1 MSSILYKNEEKMKK
15 TYIILAL
22 LFISGCYQ
30 SSEDASLTLEKKYNI
45 YISKLSNEQIE
56 KNLKMGLKP
65 IAIKDNVDVKGFANT
80 AGSLAMK
87 NNFPDK
93 NAFLVEKLINNGYFV
108 IGKTNLSEWANFRSS
123 SSTSGWSSMGGQTIN
138 PYGEMRTPCG
148 SSSGSG
154 VVVATGLVDVAIGT
168 ETNGSV
174 SCPSSVNGIVG
185 IKPTVGL
192 VSRSGIIPI
201 SSTQDTAGPMANS
214 VIMAA
219 SVLEIIAGK
228 DPNDKA
234 TTLIPENFDFDFT
247 SNLQSST
254 LNGKKLGLLPTG
266 SQDEDG
272 NLMLENIKEMLQN
285 AGATVVEIE
294 DNREY
299 PGPEGL
305 LVLLYEF
312 KVGLE
317 DYLATSNSEIK
328 TLEGLIEFNEKNSED
343 VLKHF
348 DQSHFYDSN
357 LTDSQE
363 EEYKIALKRV
373 LETRNEIDE
382 FIMNYDIDALVGLS
396 WSPAWAI
403 NHDGGDD
410 EAIANYKFWVN
421 GSYAAMAGYPHI
433 TIPFDYIDN
442 LPIGMSF
449 IGSKWDDKKL
459 IELAYAAEKIINFQ
473 PKPNLK

>member
-1 MSSILYKNEEKMKK
+1 MRNLIFIISIFLIIGCNTSNEN
-15 TYIILAL
+15 INI
-22 LFISGCYQ
+22 
-30 SSEDASLTLEKKYNI
+30 EKKYNI
-45 YISKLSNEQIE
+45 YISKLSDKEIE
-56 KNLKMGLKP
+56 ENLKNGLKP
-65 IAIKDNVDVKGFANT
+65 IAVKDNIDVVGFANT
-80 AGSLAMK
+80 AGSKALE
-87 NNFPDK
+87 NNFPEK
-93 NAFLVEKLINNGYFV
+93 NAFLAQKLIDNGYFI

-154 VVVATGLVDVAIGT
+154 VVVATGLVNVAIGT

-214 VIMAA
+214 VISAA
-219 SVLEIIAGK
+219 KVLKAISGV
-228 DPNDKA
+228 DPNDSA
-234 TTLIPENFDFDFT
+234 TLNIPKDFNFNFT
-247 SNLQSST
+247 SD
-254 LNGKKLGLLPTG
+254 LNNASLAGKRFGLLPTG
-266 SQDEDG
+266 SMNSDG
-272 NLMLENIKEMLQN
+272 KLMLKKIRMMLEK
-285 AGATVVEIE
+285 AGAIVVEID

-299 PGPEGL
+299 PGPEEL

-317 DYLATSNSEIK
+317 QYLASSNSEFK
-328 TLEGLIEFNEKNSED
+328 TLDELIAFNEDNKDD

-357 LTDSQE
+357 ETSSQK
-363 EEYKIALKRV
+363 EEYLIALERV
-373 LETRNEIDE
+373 LQTRDEIDS
-382 FIMNYDIDALVGLS
+382 FIEEYDIEALVGLS

-410 EAIANYKFWVN
+410 KAIAEYKFWVN
-421 GSYAAMAGYPHI
+421 GSFAAMAGYPHV
-433 TIPFDYIDN
+433 TIPFNYVDD

-459 IELAYAAEKIINFQ
+459 IELAYAAEQIINFQ
-473 PKPNLK
+473 PKPNIK

>member
-1 MSSILYKNEEKMKK
+1 MRNFIL
-15 TYIILAL
+15 ILVIL
-22 LFISGCYQ
+22 LFAGCNK
-30 SSEDASLTLEKKYNI
+30 SDKNIDVEKKYNI
-45 YISKLSNEQIE
+45 YISKLSDEEIA
-56 KNLKMGLKP
+56 KNLKNGLKP
-65 IAIKDNVDVKGFANT
+65 IAVKDNIVVIGFANT
-80 AGSLAMK
+80 AGSKALE
-87 NNFPDK
+87 NNFPNK
-93 NAFLVEKLINNGYFV
+93 NAFLAQKLIDNGYFI

-123 SSTSGWSSMGGQTIN
+123 TSTSGWSSMGGQTIN

-214 VIMAA
+214 VSSAA
-219 SVLEIIAGK
+219 KILEIISGVDLNDPATLNIPEDFNFNFTSDLNDASLAGK
-228 DPNDKA
+228 R
-234 TTLIPENFDFDFT
+234 F
-247 SNLQSST
+247 
-254 LNGKKLGLLPTG
+254 GLLPTG
-266 SQDEDG
+266 SMNSDG
-272 NLMLENIKEMLQN
+272 KLMLKKIRIMLEE
-285 AGATVVEIE
+285 AGATVIDID

-299 PGPEGL
+299 PGPEEL

-317 DYLATSNSEIK
+317 KYLASSNSEFK
-328 TLEGLIEFNEKNSED
+328 TLDELIAFNEDNKDE

-357 LTDSQE
+357 ETPSQK
-363 EEYKIALKRV
+363 EEYLLALERV
-373 LETRNEIDE
+373 LQTRDEIDS
-382 FIMNYDIDALVGLS
+382 FIKKYDIEALVGLS

-403 NHDGGDD
+403 NHEGGDD
-410 EAIANYKFWVN
+410 EAIAEYKFWVN
-421 GSYAAMAGYPHI
+421 GSYAAMAGYPHV
-433 TIPFDYIDN
+433 TIPFEYVDN

-459 IELAYAAEKIINFQ
+459 IEFAYAAEKLIQFK
-473 PKPNLK
+473 PSPNL

>member
-1 MSSILYKNEEKMKK
+1 MRNFIFILV
-15 TYIILAL
+15 I
-22 LFISGCYQ
+22 LFISACSK
-30 SSEDASLTLEKKYNI
+30 SSENIDIEQKYNI

-56 KNLKMGLKP
+56 ENLKKGLKP
-65 IAIKDNVDVKGFANT
+65 IAVKDNIDVVGFANT
-80 AGSLAMK
+80 AGSMALQ
-87 NNFPDK
+87 NNFPEK
-93 NAFLVEKLINNGYFV
+93 NAFLTQKLIDNGYFV

-192 VSRSGIIPI
+192 VSRTGIIPI

-214 VIMAA
+214 VTSAA
-219 SVLEIIAGK
+219 KVLEVIAGV
-228 DPNDKA
+228 DPNDPA
-234 TTLIPENFDFDFT
+234 TLNIPEDFNFNFSADLND
-247 SNLQSST
+247 SS
-254 LNGKKLGLLPTG
+254 LAGKRFGLLPTG
-266 SQDEDG
+266 SMNSDG
-272 NLMLENIKEMLQN
+272 KLMLKKIRMMLEE
-285 AGATVVEIE
+285 AGAVVVDI
-294 DNREY
+294 DDKREY
-299 PGPEGL
+299 PGPEEL

-317 DYLATSNSEIK
+317 KYLASSNSEFK
-328 TLEGLIEFNEKNSED
+328 TLDELIAFNEENKDD

-357 LTDSQE
+357 KTSSQR
-363 EEYKIALKRV
+363 EEYLIALERV
-373 LETRNEIDE
+373 LQTRDEIDS
-382 FIMNYDIDALVGLS
+382 FIEEYNIEALVGLS

-410 EAIANYKFWVN
+410 EAIAEYKFWVN
-421 GSYAAMAGYPHI
+421 GSYAAMAGYPHV
-433 TIPFDYIDN
+433 TIPFEYVDN

-459 IELAYAAEKIINFQ
+459 IEFAYAAEQLIQFK
-473 PKPNLK
+473 PSPNL

>member
-1 MSSILYKNEEKMKK
+1 MRNFIFILV
-15 TYIILAL
+15 I
-22 LFISGCYQ
+22 LFISACSK
-30 SSEDASLTLEKKYNI
+30 SSENIDIEQKYNI

-56 KNLKMGLKP
+56 ENLKKGLKP
-65 IAIKDNVDVKGFANT
+65 IAVKDNIDVVGFANT
-80 AGSLAMK
+80 AGSMALQ
-87 NNFPDK
+87 NNFPEK
-93 NAFLVEKLINNGYFV
+93 NAFLAQKLIDNGYFV

-192 VSRSGIIPI
+192 VSRTGIIPI

-214 VIMAA
+214 VTSAA
-219 SVLEIIAGK
+219 KVLEVIAGV
-228 DPNDKA
+228 DPNDPA
-234 TTLIPENFDFDFT
+234 TLNIPEDFNFNF
-247 SNLQSST
+247 SSD
-254 LNGKKLGLLPTG
+254 LNDSSLAGKRFGLLPTG
-266 SQDEDG
+266 SMNSDG
-272 NLMLENIKEMLQN
+272 KLMLKKIRMMLEE
-285 AGATVVEIE
+285 AGAVVVDI
-294 DNREY
+294 DDKREY
-299 PGPEGL
+299 PGPEEL

-317 DYLATSNSEIK
+317 QYLASSNSEFK
-328 TLEGLIEFNEKNSED
+328 TLDELIAFNEENKDD

-357 LTDSQE
+357 KTSSQR
-363 EEYKIALKRV
+363 EEYLIALERV
-373 LETRNEIDE
+373 LQTRDEIDS
-382 FIMNYDIDALVGLS
+382 FIEEYNIEALVGLS

-410 EAIANYKFWVN
+410 EAIAEYKFWVN
-421 GSYAAMAGYPHI
+421 GSYAAMAGYPHV
-433 TIPFDYIDN
+433 TIPFEYVDN

-459 IELAYAAEKIINFQ
+459 IEFAYAAEQLIQFK
-473 PKPNLK
+473 PSPNL

>member
-1 MSSILYKNEEKMKK
+1 MRNFIL
-15 TYIILAL
+15 ILVIL
-22 LFISGCYQ
+22 LFAGCNK
-30 SSEDASLTLEKKYNI
+30 SDKNIDVEKKYNI
-45 YISKLSNEQIE
+45 YISKLSDEEIAE
-56 KNLKMGLKP
+56 NLKNGLKP
-65 IAIKDNVDVKGFANT
+65 IAVKDNIDVVGFANT
-80 AGSLAMK
+80 AGSKALE
-87 NNFPDK
+87 NNFPNK
-93 NAFLVEKLINNGYFV
+93 NAFLAQKLIDNGYFV

-123 SSTSGWSSMGGQTIN
+123 TSTSGWSSMGGQTIN

-214 VIMAA
+214 VSSAA
-219 SVLEIIAGK
+219 KILEIISGVDLDDPATLNIPDDFNFNFTSDLNDSSLAGK
-228 DPNDKA
+228 R
-234 TTLIPENFDFDFT
+234 F
-247 SNLQSST
+247 
-254 LNGKKLGLLPTG
+254 GLLPTG
-266 SQDEDG
+266 SMNSDG
-272 NLMLENIKEMLQN
+272 KLMLKKIRMMLEE
-285 AGATVVEIE
+285 AGATVIDID

-299 PGPEGL
+299 PGPEEL

-317 DYLATSNSEIK
+317 QYLASSNSKFK
-328 TLEGLIEFNEKNSED
+328 TLDELIAFNEDNKEE

-357 LTDSQE
+357 ETPSQK
-363 EEYKIALKRV
+363 EEYLLALERV
-373 LETRNEIDE
+373 LQTRDEIDS
-382 FIMNYDIDALVGLS
+382 FIKKYDIEALVGLS

-403 NHDGGDD
+403 NHEGGDD
-410 EAIANYKFWVN
+410 EAIAEYKFWVN
-421 GSYAAMAGYPHI
+421 GSYAAMAGYPHV
-433 TIPFDYIDN
+433 TIPFEYVDN

-459 IELAYAAEKIINFQ
+459 IEFAYAAEKLIQFK
-473 PKPNLK
+473 PSPNL

>member
-1 MSSILYKNEEKMKK
+1 MRNFIL
-15 TYIILAL
+15 ILVIL
-22 LFISGCYQ
+22 LFAGCNK
-30 SSEDASLTLEKKYNI
+30 SDKNIDIEKKYNI
-45 YISKLSNEQIE
+45 YISKLSDEEIAE
-56 KNLKMGLKP
+56 NLKNGLKP
-65 IAIKDNVDVKGFANT
+65 IAVKDNIDVVGFANT
-80 AGSLAMK
+80 AGSKALE
-87 NNFPDK
+87 NNFPNK
-93 NAFLVEKLINNGYFV
+93 NAFLAQKLIDNGYFV

-123 SSTSGWSSMGGQTIN
+123 TSTSGWSSMGGQTIN

-214 VIMAA
+214 VSSAA
-219 SVLEIIAGK
+219 KILEIISGVDLNDPATLNIPDDFNFNFTSDLNDSSLAGK
-228 DPNDKA
+228 R
-234 TTLIPENFDFDFT
+234 F
-247 SNLQSST
+247 
-254 LNGKKLGLLPTG
+254 GLLPTG
-266 SQDEDG
+266 SMNSDG
-272 NLMLENIKEMLQN
+272 KLMLKKIRMMLEE
-285 AGATVVEIE
+285 AGATVIDID

-299 PGPEGL
+299 PGPEEL

-317 DYLATSNSEIK
+317 QYLASSNSEFK
-328 TLEGLIEFNEKNSED
+328 TLDELIAFNEDNKDE

-357 LTDSQE
+357 ETPSQK
-363 EEYKIALKRV
+363 EEYLLALERV
-373 LETRNEIDE
+373 LQTRDEIDS
-382 FIMNYDIDALVGLS
+382 FIKEYDIEALVGLS

-403 NHDGGDD
+403 NHEGGDD
-410 EAIANYKFWVN
+410 EAIAEYKFWVN
-421 GSYAAMAGYPHI
+421 GSYAAMAGYPHV
-433 TIPFDYIDN
+433 TIPFEYVDN

-459 IELAYAAEKIINFQ
+459 IEFAYAAEKLIQFK
-473 PKPNLK
+473 PSPNL

>member
-1 MSSILYKNEEKMKK
+1 MRNFIL
-15 TYIILAL
+15 ILVIL
-22 LFISGCYQ
+22 LFAGCNK
-30 SSEDASLTLEKKYNI
+30 SDKNIDVEKKYNI
-45 YISKLSNEQIE
+45 YISKLSDEEIAE
-56 KNLKMGLKP
+56 NLKNGLKP
-65 IAIKDNVDVKGFANT
+65 IAVKDNIDVVGFANT
-80 AGSLAMK
+80 AGSKALE
-87 NNFPDK
+87 NNFPNK
-93 NAFLVEKLINNGYFV
+93 NAFLAQKLIDNGYFI

-123 SSTSGWSSMGGQTIN
+123 TSTSGWSSMGGQTIN

-214 VIMAA
+214 VSSAA
-219 SVLEIIAGK
+219 KILEIISGVDLDDPATLNIPDDFNFNFTSDLNDSSLAGK
-228 DPNDKA
+228 R
-234 TTLIPENFDFDFT
+234 F
-247 SNLQSST
+247 
-254 LNGKKLGLLPTG
+254 GLLPTG
-266 SQDEDG
+266 SMNSDG
-272 NLMLENIKEMLQN
+272 KLMLKKIRIMLEE
-285 AGATVVEIE
+285 AGATVIDID

-299 PGPEGL
+299 PGPEEL

-317 DYLATSNSEIK
+317 QYLANSNSEFK
-328 TLEGLIEFNEKNSED
+328 TLDELIAFNEDNKDE

-357 LTDSQE
+357 KTPSQK
-363 EEYKIALKRV
+363 EEYLLALERV
-373 LETRNEIDE
+373 LQTRDEIDS
-382 FIMNYDIDALVGLS
+382 FIKEYDIEALVGLS

-403 NHDGGDD
+403 NHEGGDD
-410 EAIANYKFWVN
+410 EAIAEYKFWVN
-421 GSYAAMAGYPHI
+421 GSYAAMAGYPHV
-433 TIPFDYIDN
+433 TIPFEYVDN

-459 IELAYAAEKIINFQ
+459 IEFAYAAEQLIQFK
-473 PKPNLK
+473 PSPNL

>member
-1 MSSILYKNEEKMKK
+1 MKNFIFIITILMFVGCNK
-15 TYIILAL
+15 T
-22 LFISGCYQ
+22 
-30 SSEDASLTLEKKYNI
+30 SENTNIELKYNI
-45 YISKLSNEQIE
+45 YISKLSDKEIE
-56 KNLKMGLKP
+56 ENLKNGLKP
-65 IAIKDNVDVKGFANT
+65 IAVKDNIDVVGFANT
-80 AGSLAMK
+80 AGSKALK
-87 NNFPDK
+87 NNFPEK
-93 NAFLVEKLINNGYFV
+93 NAFLAQKLIDNGYFI

-138 PYGEMRTPCG
+138 PYGQMRTPCG

-214 VIMAA
+214 VTSAA
-219 SVLEIIAGK
+219 KVLEVISGV
-228 DPNDKA
+228 DPNDPA
-234 TTLIPENFDFDFT
+234 TLNIPKDFNFNFT
-247 SNLQSST
+247 SDLKNSS
-254 LNGKKLGLLPTG
+254 LDGKRFGLLPTG
-266 SQDEDG
+266 SKDSDG
-272 NLMLENIKEMLQN
+272 KLMLKKIRMVLEE
-285 AGATVVEIE
+285 AGAIVVDID

-299 PGPEGL
+299 PGPEEL

-317 DYLATSNSEIK
+317 QYLASSNSEFK
-328 TLEGLIEFNEKNSED
+328 TLDELIAFNEENKDD

-357 LTDSQE
+357 KTTSQK
-363 EEYKIALKRV
+363 EEYLIALERV
-373 LETRNEIDE
+373 LQTRDEIDS
-382 FIMNYDIDALVGLS
+382 FIKEYDIEALVGLS

-410 EAIANYKFWVN
+410 EAIAEYKFWVN
-421 GSYAAMAGYPHI
+421 GSFAAMAGYPHV
-433 TIPFDYIDN
+433 TIPFEYIDN

-449 IGSKWDDKKL
+449 IGTKWDDKKI
-459 IELAYAAEKIINFQ
+459 IEYAYAAEQLIKFK
-473 PKPNLK
+473 PTPNL

>member
-1 MSSILYKNEEKMKK
+1 MRNFIL
-15 TYIILAL
+15 ILVIL
-22 LFISGCYQ
+22 LFAGCNK
-30 SSEDASLTLEKKYNI
+30 SDKNIDVEKKYNI
-45 YISKLSNEQIE
+45 YISKLSDEEIAE
-56 KNLKMGLKP
+56 NLKNGLKP
-65 IAIKDNVDVKGFANT
+65 IAVKDNIDVIGFANT
-80 AGSLAMK
+80 AGSKALE
-87 NNFPDK
+87 NNFPNK
-93 NAFLVEKLINNGYFV
+93 NAFLAQKLIDNGYFI

-123 SSTSGWSSMGGQTIN
+123 TSTSGWSSMGGQTIN

-214 VIMAA
+214 VSSAA
-219 SVLEIIAGK
+219 KILEIISGVDLNDPATLNIPEDFNFNFTSDLNDASLAGK
-228 DPNDKA
+228 R
-234 TTLIPENFDFDFT
+234 F
-247 SNLQSST
+247 
-254 LNGKKLGLLPTG
+254 GLLPTG
-266 SQDEDG
+266 SMNSDG
-272 NLMLENIKEMLQN
+272 KLMLKKIRIMLEE
-285 AGATVVEIE
+285 AGATVIDIN

-299 PGPEGL
+299 PGPEEL

-317 DYLATSNSEIK
+317 KYLASSNSEFK
-328 TLEGLIEFNEKNSED
+328 TLDELIAFNEDNKDE
-343 VLKHF
+343 VLKYF

-357 LTDSQE
+357 ETPSQK
-363 EEYKIALKRV
+363 EEYLLALERV
-373 LETRNEIDE
+373 LQTRDEIDS
-382 FIMNYDIDALVGLS
+382 FIKKYDIEALVGLS

-403 NHDGGDD
+403 NHEGGDD
-410 EAIANYKFWVN
+410 EAIAEYKFWVN
-421 GSYAAMAGYPHI
+421 GSYAAMAGYPHV
-433 TIPFDYIDN
+433 TIPFEYVDN

-459 IELAYAAEKIINFQ
+459 IEFAYAAEKLIQFK
-473 PKPNLK
+473 PSPNL

>member
-1 MSSILYKNEEKMKK
+1 MRNFIL
-15 TYIILAL
+15 ILVIL
-22 LFISGCYQ
+22 LFAGCNK
-30 SSEDASLTLEKKYNI
+30 SDNNIDVEKKYNI
-45 YISKLSNEQIE
+45 YISKLSDEEIAE
-56 KNLKMGLKP
+56 NLKNGLKP
-65 IAIKDNVDVKGFANT
+65 IAVKDNIDVVGFANT
-80 AGSLAMK
+80 AGSKELE
-87 NNFPDK
+87 NNFPNK
-93 NAFLVEKLINNGYFV
+93 NAFLAQKLIDNGYFV

-123 SSTSGWSSMGGQTIN
+123 TSTSGWSSMGGQTIN

-214 VIMAA
+214 VSSAA
-219 SVLEIIAGK
+219 KILEIISGVDLDDPATLNIPDDFNFNFTSDLNDSSLAGK
-228 DPNDKA
+228 R
-234 TTLIPENFDFDFT
+234 F
-247 SNLQSST
+247 
-254 LNGKKLGLLPTG
+254 GLLPTG
-266 SQDEDG
+266 SMNSDG
-272 NLMLENIKEMLQN
+272 KLMLKKIRIMLEE
-285 AGATVVEIE
+285 AGATVIDID

-299 PGPEGL
+299 PGPEEL

-317 DYLATSNSEIK
+317 QYLASSNSEFK
-328 TLEGLIEFNEKNSED
+328 TLDELIAFNEDNKDE

-357 LTDSQE
+357 DTPSQK
-363 EEYKIALKRV
+363 EEYLLALERV
-373 LETRNEIDE
+373 LQTRDEIDS
-382 FIMNYDIDALVGLS
+382 FIKKYDIEALVGLS

-403 NHDGGDD
+403 NHEGGDD
-410 EAIANYKFWVN
+410 EAIAEYKFWVN
-421 GSYAAMAGYPHI
+421 GSYAAMAGYPHV
-433 TIPFDYIDN
+433 TIPFEYVDN

-459 IELAYAAEKIINFQ
+459 IEFAYAAEQLIQFK
-473 PKPNLK
+473 PSPNL

>member
-1 MSSILYKNEEKMKK
+1 MRNFIFILV
-15 TYIILAL
+15 I
-22 LFISGCYQ
+22 LFICGCSKSNENIDIEQ
-30 SSEDASLTLEKKYNI
+30 KYNI

-56 KNLKMGLKP
+56 ENLKKGLKP
-65 IAIKDNVDVKGFANT
+65 IAVKDNIDVVGFANT
-80 AGSLAMK
+80 AGSMALQ
-87 NNFPDK
+87 NNFPEK
-93 NAFLVEKLINNGYFV
+93 NAFLAQKLIDSGYFV

-192 VSRSGIIPI
+192 VSRTGIIPI

-214 VIMAA
+214 VTSAA
-219 SVLEIIAGK
+219 KVLEVIAGV
-228 DPNDKA
+228 DPNDPA
-234 TTLIPENFDFDFT
+234 TLNIPEDFNFNF
-247 SNLQSST
+247 SSD
-254 LNGKKLGLLPTG
+254 LNDSSLAGKRFGLLPTG
-266 SQDEDG
+266 SMNSDG
-272 NLMLENIKEMLQN
+272 KLMLKKIRMMLEE
-285 AGATVVEIE
+285 AGAVVVDI
-294 DNREY
+294 DDKREY
-299 PGPEGL
+299 PGPEEL

-317 DYLATSNSEIK
+317 QYLASSNSELK
-328 TLEGLIEFNEKNSED
+328 TLDELIAFNEENKDD

-357 LTDSQE
+357 KTSSQK
-363 EEYKIALKRV
+363 EEYLIALERV
-373 LETRNEIDE
+373 LQTRDEIDS
-382 FIMNYDIDALVGLS
+382 FIEEYNIEALVGLS

-410 EAIANYKFWVN
+410 EAIAEYKFWVN
-421 GSYAAMAGYPHI
+421 GSYAAMAGYPHV
-433 TIPFDYIDN
+433 TIPFEYVDN

-459 IELAYAAEKIINFQ
+459 IEFAYAAEQLIQFK
-473 PKPNLK
+473 PSPNL

>member
-1 MSSILYKNEEKMKK
+1 MRNFIL
-15 TYIILAL
+15 ILVIL
-22 LFISGCYQ
+22 LFAGCNK
-30 SSEDASLTLEKKYNI
+30 SDKNIDVEKKYNI
-45 YISKLSNEQIE
+45 YISKLSDEEIAE
-56 KNLKMGLKP
+56 NLKNGLKP
-65 IAIKDNVDVKGFANT
+65 IAVKDNIDVVGFANT
-80 AGSLAMK
+80 AGSKALE
-87 NNFPDK
+87 NNFPNK
-93 NAFLVEKLINNGYFV
+93 NAFLAQKLIDNGYFV

-123 SSTSGWSSMGGQTIN
+123 TSTSGWSSMGGQTIN

-214 VIMAA
+214 VSSAA
-219 SVLEIIAGK
+219 KILEIISGVDLNDPATLNIPDDFNFNFTSDLNDSSLAGK
-228 DPNDKA
+228 R
-234 TTLIPENFDFDFT
+234 F
-247 SNLQSST
+247 
-254 LNGKKLGLLPTG
+254 GLLPTG
-266 SQDEDG
+266 SMNSDG
-272 NLMLENIKEMLQN
+272 KLMLKKIRMMLEE
-285 AGATVVEIE
+285 AGATVIDID

-299 PGPEGL
+299 PGPEEL

-317 DYLATSNSEIK
+317 QYLASSNSEFK
-328 TLEGLIEFNEKNSED
+328 TLDELIAFNEDNKDE
-343 VLKHF
+343 VLKYF

-357 LTDSQE
+357 DTPSQK
-363 EEYKIALKRV
+363 EEYLLALERV
-373 LETRNEIDE
+373 LQTRDEIDS
-382 FIMNYDIDALVGLS
+382 FIKEYDIEALVGLS

-403 NHDGGDD
+403 NHEGGDD
-410 EAIANYKFWVN
+410 EAIAEYKFWVN
-421 GSYAAMAGYPHI
+421 GSYAAMAGYPHV
-433 TIPFDYIDN
+433 TIPFEYVDN

-459 IELAYAAEKIINFQ
+459 IEFAYAAEKLIQFK
-473 PKPNLK
+473 PSPNL

>member
-1 MSSILYKNEEKMKK
+1 MRNFIL
-15 TYIILAL
+15 ILVIL
-22 LFISGCYQ
+22 LFAGCNK
-30 SSEDASLTLEKKYNI
+30 SDKNIDVEKKYNI
-45 YISKLSNEQIE
+45 YISKLSDEEIAE
-56 KNLKMGLKP
+56 NLKKGLKP
-65 IAIKDNVDVKGFANT
+65 IAVKDNIDVVGFANT
-80 AGSLAMK
+80 AGSKALE
-87 NNFPDK
+87 NNFPNK
-93 NAFLVEKLINNGYFV
+93 NAFLAQKLIDNGYFI

-123 SSTSGWSSMGGQTIN
+123 TSTSGWSSMGGQTIN

-214 VIMAA
+214 VSSAA
-219 SVLEIIAGK
+219 KILEIISGVDLNDPATLNIPEDFNFNFTSDLNDASLAGK
-228 DPNDKA
+228 R
-234 TTLIPENFDFDFT
+234 F
-247 SNLQSST
+247 
-254 LNGKKLGLLPTG
+254 GLLPTG
-266 SQDEDG
+266 SMNSDG
-272 NLMLENIKEMLQN
+272 KLMLKKIRIMLEE
-285 AGATVVEIE
+285 AGATVIDID

-299 PGPEGL
+299 PGPEEL

-317 DYLATSNSEIK
+317 QYLASSNSEFK
-328 TLEGLIEFNEKNSED
+328 TLDELIAFNEDNKDE

-357 LTDSQE
+357 ETPSQK
-363 EEYKIALKRV
+363 EEYLLALERV
-373 LETRNEIDE
+373 LQTRDEIDS
-382 FIMNYDIDALVGLS
+382 FIKKYDIEALVGLS

-403 NHDGGDD
+403 NHEGGDD
-410 EAIANYKFWVN
+410 EAIAEYKFWVN
-421 GSYAAMAGYPHI
+421 GSYAAMAGYPHV
-433 TIPFDYIDN
+433 TIPFEYVDN

-459 IELAYAAEKIINFQ
+459 IEFAYAAEKLIQFK
-473 PKPNLK
+473 PSPNL

>member
-1 MSSILYKNEEKMKK
+1 MRNFIL
-15 TYIILAL
+15 ILVIL
-22 LFISGCYQ
+22 LFAGCNK
-30 SSEDASLTLEKKYNI
+30 SDKNIDVEKKYNI
-45 YISKLSNEQIE
+45 YISKLSDEEIAE
-56 KNLKMGLKP
+56 NLKNGLKP
-65 IAIKDNVDVKGFANT
+65 IAVKDNIDVVGFANT
-80 AGSLAMK
+80 AGSKALE
-87 NNFPDK
+87 NNFPNK
-93 NAFLVEKLINNGYFV
+93 NAFLAQKLIDNGYFV

-123 SSTSGWSSMGGQTIN
+123 TSTSGWSSMGGQTIN

-214 VIMAA
+214 VSSAA
-219 SVLEIIAGK
+219 KILEIISGVDLN
-228 DPNDKA
+228 DPA
-234 TTLIPENFDFDFT
+234 TLNIPDDFNFNFT
-247 SNLQSST
+247 SDLNDSS
-254 LNGKKLGLLPTG
+254 LSGKRFGLLPTG
-266 SQDEDG
+266 SMNSDG
-272 NLMLENIKEMLQN
+272 KLMLKKIRMMLEE
-285 AGATVVEIE
+285 AGATVIDID

-299 PGPEGL
+299 PGPEEL

-317 DYLATSNSEIK
+317 QYLASSNSEFK
-328 TLEGLIEFNEKNSED
+328 TLDELIAFNEDNKDE

-357 LTDSQE
+357 ETPSQK
-363 EEYKIALKRV
+363 EEYLLALERV
-373 LETRNEIDE
+373 LQTRDEIDS
-382 FIMNYDIDALVGLS
+382 FIKEYDIEALVGLS

-403 NHDGGDD
+403 NHEGGDD
-410 EAIANYKFWVN
+410 EAIAEYKFWVN
-421 GSYAAMAGYPHI
+421 GSYAAMAGYPHV
-433 TIPFDYIDN
+433 TIPFEYVDN

-459 IELAYAAEKIINFQ
+459 IEFAYAAEKLIQFK
-473 PKPNLK
+473 PSPNL

>member
-1 MSSILYKNEEKMKK
+1 MRNFIL
-15 TYIILAL
+15 ILVIL
-22 LFISGCYQ
+22 LFAGCNK
-30 SSEDASLTLEKKYNI
+30 SDKNIDVEKKYNI
-45 YISKLSNEQIE
+45 YISKLSDEEIAE
-56 KNLKMGLKP
+56 NLKNGLKP
-65 IAIKDNVDVKGFANT
+65 IAVKDNIDVVGFANT
-80 AGSLAMK
+80 AGSKALE
-87 NNFPDK
+87 NNFPNK
-93 NAFLVEKLINNGYFV
+93 NAFLAQKLIDNGYFI

-123 SSTSGWSSMGGQTIN
+123 TSTSGWSSMGGQTIN

-214 VIMAA
+214 VRSAA
-219 SVLEIIAGK
+219 KILEIISGVDLDDPATLNIPDDFNFNFTSDLNDSSLAGK
-228 DPNDKA
+228 R
-234 TTLIPENFDFDFT
+234 F
-247 SNLQSST
+247 
-254 LNGKKLGLLPTG
+254 GLLPTG
-266 SQDEDG
+266 SMNSDG
-272 NLMLENIKEMLQN
+272 KIMLKKIRIMLEE
-285 AGATVVEIE
+285 AGATVIDID

-299 PGPEGL
+299 PGPEEL

-317 DYLATSNSEIK
+317 QYLANSNSEFK
-328 TLEGLIEFNEKNSED
+328 TLDELIAFNEDNKDE

-357 LTDSQE
+357 DTPSQK
-363 EEYKIALKRV
+363 EEYLLALERV
-373 LETRNEIDE
+373 LQTRDEIDS
-382 FIMNYDIDALVGLS
+382 FIKEYDIEALVGLS

-403 NHDGGDD
+403 NHEGGDD
-410 EAIANYKFWVN
+410 EAIAEYKFWVN
-421 GSYAAMAGYPHI
+421 GSYAAMAGYPHV
-433 TIPFDYIDN
+433 TIPFEYVDN

-459 IELAYAAEKIINFQ
+459 IEFAYAAEQLIQFK
-473 PKPNLK
+473 PSPNL

>member
-1 MSSILYKNEEKMKK
+1 MRNFIFILV
-15 TYIILAL
+15 I
-22 LFISGCYQ
+22 LFISACSK
-30 SSEDASLTLEKKYNI
+30 SSENIDIEQKYNI

-56 KNLKMGLKP
+56 ENLKKGLKP
-65 IAIKDNVDVKGFANT
+65 IAVKDNIDVVGFANT
-80 AGSLAMK
+80 AGSMALQ
-87 NNFPDK
+87 NNFPEK
-93 NAFLVEKLINNGYFV
+93 NAFLTQKLIDNGYFV

-192 VSRSGIIPI
+192 VSRTGIIPI

-214 VIMAA
+214 VTSAA
-219 SVLEIIAGK
+219 KVLEVIAGV
-228 DPNDKA
+228 DPNDPA
-234 TTLIPENFDFDFT
+234 TLNIPEDFNFNF
-247 SNLQSST
+247 SSE
-254 LNGKKLGLLPTG
+254 LNDSSLAGKRFGLLPTG
-266 SQDEDG
+266 SMNSDG
-272 NLMLENIKEMLQN
+272 KLMLKKIRMMLEE
-285 AGATVVEIE
+285 AGAVVVDI
-294 DNREY
+294 DDKREY
-299 PGPEGL
+299 PGPEEL

-317 DYLATSNSEIK
+317 QYLASSNSEFK
-328 TLEGLIEFNEKNSED
+328 TLDELIAFNEENKDD

-357 LTDSQE
+357 KTSSQR
-363 EEYKIALKRV
+363 EEYLIALERV
-373 LETRNEIDE
+373 LQTRDEIDS
-382 FIMNYDIDALVGLS
+382 FIEEYNIEALVGLS

-410 EAIANYKFWVN
+410 EAIAEYKFWVN
-421 GSYAAMAGYPHI
+421 GSYAAMAGYPHV
-433 TIPFDYIDN
+433 TIPFEYVDN

-459 IELAYAAEKIINFQ
+459 IEFAYAAEQLIQFK
-473 PKPNLK
+473 PSPNL

>member
-1 MSSILYKNEEKMKK
+1 MRNFIFILV
-15 TYIILAL
+15 I
-22 LFISGCYQ
+22 LFISACSK
-30 SSEDASLTLEKKYNI
+30 SSENIDIEQKYNI

-56 KNLKMGLKP
+56 ENLKKGLKP
-65 IAIKDNVDVKGFANT
+65 IAVKDNIDVVGFANT
-80 AGSLAMK
+80 AGSMALQ
-87 NNFPDK
+87 NNFPEK
-93 NAFLVEKLINNGYFV
+93 NAFLAQKLIDNGYFV

-192 VSRSGIIPI
+192 VSRTGIIPI

-214 VIMAA
+214 VTSAA
-219 SVLEIIAGK
+219 KVLEVIAGI
-228 DPNDKA
+228 DPNDPA
-234 TTLIPENFDFDFT
+234 
-247 SNLQSST
+247 T
-254 LNGKKLGLLPTG
+254 LNIPDNFNFNFSADLNGSSLAGKRFGLLPTG
-266 SQDEDG
+266 SMNSDG
-272 NLMLENIKEMLQN
+272 KLMLKKIRMMLEE
-285 AGATVVEIE
+285 AGAVVVDI
-294 DNREY
+294 DDKREY
-299 PGPEGL
+299 PGPEEL

-317 DYLATSNSEIK
+317 KYLASSNSEFK
-328 TLEGLIEFNEKNSED
+328 TLDELIAFNEENKDD

-357 LTDSQE
+357 KTSSQK
-363 EEYKIALKRV
+363 EEYLIALERV
-373 LETRNEIDE
+373 LQTRDEIDS
-382 FIMNYDIDALVGLS
+382 FIEEYNIEALVGLS

-410 EAIANYKFWVN
+410 EAIAEYKFWVN
-421 GSYAAMAGYPHI
+421 GSYAAMAGYPHV
-433 TIPFDYIDN
+433 TIPFEYVDN

-459 IELAYAAEKIINFQ
+459 IEFAYAAEQLIQFK
-473 PKPNLK
+473 PSPNL

>member
-1 MSSILYKNEEKMKK
+1 M
-15 TYIILAL
+15 
-22 LFISGCYQ
+22 
-30 SSEDASLTLEKKYNI
+30 
-45 YISKLSNEQIE
+45 
-56 KNLKMGLKP
+56 
-65 IAIKDNVDVKGFANT
+65 KDNIDVVGFANT
-80 AGSLAMK
+80 AGSKALE
-87 NNFPDK
+87 NNFPNK
-93 NAFLVEKLINNGYFV
+93 NAFLAQKLIDNGYFV

-123 SSTSGWSSMGGQTIN
+123 TSTSGWSSMGGQTIN

-214 VIMAA
+214 VSSAA
-219 SVLEIIAGK
+219 KILEIISGVDLDDPATLNIPDDFNFNFTSDLNDSSLAGK
-228 DPNDKA
+228 R
-234 TTLIPENFDFDFT
+234 F
-247 SNLQSST
+247 
-254 LNGKKLGLLPTG
+254 GLLPTG
-266 SQDEDG
+266 SMNSDG
-272 NLMLENIKEMLQN
+272 KLMLKKIRMMLEE
-285 AGATVVEIE
+285 AGATVIDID

-299 PGPEGL
+299 PGPEEL

-317 DYLATSNSEIK
+317 KYLASSNSEFK
-328 TLEGLIEFNEKNSED
+328 TLDELIAFNEDNKDE

-357 LTDSQE
+357 ETPSQK
-363 EEYKIALKRV
+363 EEYLLALERV
-373 LETRNEIDE
+373 LQTRDEIDS
-382 FIMNYDIDALVGLS
+382 FIKKYDIEALVGLS

-403 NHDGGDD
+403 NHEGGDD
-410 EAIANYKFWVN
+410 EAIAEYKFWVN
-421 GSYAAMAGYPHI
+421 GSYAAMAGYPHV
-433 TIPFDYIDN
+433 TIPFEYIDN

-459 IELAYAAEKIINFQ
+459 IEFAYAAEQLIQFK
-473 PKPNLK
+473 PSPNL

>member
-1 MSSILYKNEEKMKK
+1 MRNFIL
-15 TYIILAL
+15 ILVIL
-22 LFISGCYQ
+22 LFAGCNK
-30 SSEDASLTLEKKYNI
+30 SDKNIDVEKKYNI
-45 YISKLSNEQIE
+45 YISKLSDEEIAE
-56 KNLKMGLKP
+56 NLKNGLKP
-65 IAIKDNVDVKGFANT
+65 IAVKDNIDVVGFANT
-80 AGSLAMK
+80 AGSKALE
-87 NNFPDK
+87 NNFPNK
-93 NAFLVEKLINNGYFV
+93 NAFLAQKLIDNGYFV

-123 SSTSGWSSMGGQTIN
+123 TSTSGWSSMGGQTIN

-214 VIMAA
+214 VSSAA
-219 SVLEIIAGK
+219 KILEIISGVDLDDPATLNIPDDFNFNFTSDLNDSSLAGK
-228 DPNDKA
+228 R
-234 TTLIPENFDFDFT
+234 F
-247 SNLQSST
+247 
-254 LNGKKLGLLPTG
+254 GLLPTG
-266 SQDEDG
+266 SMNSDG
-272 NLMLENIKEMLQN
+272 KLMLKKIRMMLEE
-285 AGATVVEIE
+285 AGATVIDID

-299 PGPEGL
+299 PGPEEL

-317 DYLATSNSEIK
+317 QYLASSNSEFK
-328 TLEGLIEFNEKNSED
+328 TLDELIAFNEDNKDE

-357 LTDSQE
+357 DTPSQK
-363 EEYKIALKRV
+363 EEYLLALERV
-373 LETRNEIDE
+373 LQTRDEIDS
-382 FIMNYDIDALVGLS
+382 FIKKYDIEALVGLS

-403 NHDGGDD
+403 NHEGGDD
-410 EAIANYKFWVN
+410 EAIAEYKFWVN
-421 GSYAAMAGYPHI
+421 GSYAAMAGYPHV
-433 TIPFDYIDN
+433 TIPFEYVDN

-459 IELAYAAEKIINFQ
+459 IEFAYAAEQLIQFK
-473 PKPNLK
+473 PSPNL

>member
-1 MSSILYKNEEKMKK
+1 MRNFIFILV
-15 TYIILAL
+15 I
-22 LFISGCYQ
+22 LFISACSK
-30 SSEDASLTLEKKYNI
+30 SSENIDIEQKYNI

-56 KNLKMGLKP
+56 ENLKKGLKP
-65 IAIKDNVDVKGFANT
+65 IAVKDNIDVVGFANT
-80 AGSLAMK
+80 AGSMALQ
-87 NNFPDK
+87 NNFPEK
-93 NAFLVEKLINNGYFV
+93 NAFLAQKLIDNGYFV

-192 VSRSGIIPI
+192 VSRTGIIPI

-214 VIMAA
+214 VTSAA
-219 SVLEIIAGK
+219 KVLEVIAGV
-228 DPNDKA
+228 DPNDPA
-234 TTLIPENFDFDFT
+234 TLNIPEDFNFNF
-247 SNLQSST
+247 SSD
-254 LNGKKLGLLPTG
+254 LNDSSLAGKRFGLLPTG
-266 SQDEDG
+266 SMNSDG
-272 NLMLENIKEMLQN
+272 KLMLKKIRMMLEE
-285 AGATVVEIE
+285 AGAVVVDI
-294 DNREY
+294 DDKREY
-299 PGPEGL
+299 PGPEEL

-317 DYLATSNSEIK
+317 QYLASSNSEFK
-328 TLEGLIEFNEKNSED
+328 TLDELIAFNEENKDD

-357 LTDSQE
+357 ETSSRK
-363 EEYKIALKRV
+363 EEYLIALERV
-373 LETRNEIDE
+373 LQTRDEIDS
-382 FIMNYDIDALVGLS
+382 FIEEYNIEALVGLS

-410 EAIANYKFWVN
+410 EAIAEYKFWVN
-421 GSYAAMAGYPHI
+421 GSYAAMAGYPHV
-433 TIPFDYIDN
+433 TIPFEYVDN

-459 IELAYAAEKIINFQ
+459 IEFAYAAEQLIQFK
-473 PKPNLK
+473 PSPNL

>member
-1 MSSILYKNEEKMKK
+1 MRNFIFILV
-15 TYIILAL
+15 I
-22 LFISGCYQ
+22 LFICGCSK
-30 SSEDASLTLEKKYNI
+30 SSENIDIEQKYNI

-56 KNLKMGLKP
+56 ENLKKGLKP
-65 IAIKDNVDVKGFANT
+65 IAVKDNIDVVGFANT
-80 AGSLAMK
+80 AGSMALQ
-87 NNFPDK
+87 NNFPEK
-93 NAFLVEKLINNGYFV
+93 NAFLAQKLIDNGYFV

-192 VSRSGIIPI
+192 VSRTGIIPI

-214 VIMAA
+214 VTSAA
-219 SVLEIIAGK
+219 KVLEVISGV
-228 DPNDKA
+228 DPNDPA
-234 TTLIPENFDFDFT
+234 TLDIPEDFNFNFSADLND
-247 SNLQSST
+247 SS
-254 LNGKKLGLLPTG
+254 LIGKRFGLLPTG
-266 SQDEDG
+266 NMNSDG
-272 NLMLENIKEMLQN
+272 KLMLKKIKMMLEE
-285 AGATVVEIE
+285 AGAVVVDI
-294 DNREY
+294 DDKREY
-299 PGPEGL
+299 PGPEEL

-317 DYLATSNSEIK
+317 QYLASSNSEFK
-328 TLEGLIEFNEKNSED
+328 TLDELIAFNEENKDD

-357 LTDSQE
+357 KTSSQK
-363 EEYKIALKRV
+363 EEYLFALERV
-373 LETRNEIDE
+373 LQTRDEIDA
-382 FIMNYDIDALVGLS
+382 FINEYDLEAFVGLS

-410 EAIANYKFWVN
+410 EAIAEYKFWVN
-421 GSYAAMAGYPHI
+421 GSFAAMAGYPHV
-433 TIPFDYIDN
+433 TIPFEYVDD

-459 IELAYAAEKIINFQ
+459 IEYAYAAEQLIQFK
-473 PKPNLK
+473 PTPNL

>member
-1 MSSILYKNEEKMKK
+1 MRNFIL
-15 TYIILAL
+15 ILVIL
-22 LFISGCYQ
+22 LFAGCNK
-30 SSEDASLTLEKKYNI
+30 SDKNIDVEKKYNI
-45 YISKLSNEQIE
+45 YISKLSDEEIAE
-56 KNLKMGLKP
+56 NLKNGLKP
-65 IAIKDNVDVKGFANT
+65 IAVKDNIDVVGFANT
-80 AGSLAMK
+80 AGSKALE
-87 NNFPDK
+87 NNFPNE
-93 NAFLVEKLINNGYFV
+93 NAFLAQKLIDNGYFV

-123 SSTSGWSSMGGQTIN
+123 TSTSGWSSMGGQTIN

-214 VIMAA
+214 VRSAA
-219 SVLEIIAGK
+219 KILEIISGVDLDDPATLNIPDDFNFNFTSDLNDSSLAGK
-228 DPNDKA
+228 R
-234 TTLIPENFDFDFT
+234 F
-247 SNLQSST
+247 
-254 LNGKKLGLLPTG
+254 GLLPTG
-266 SQDEDG
+266 SMNSDG
-272 NLMLENIKEMLQN
+272 KLMLKKIRIMLEE
-285 AGATVVEIE
+285 AGATVIDID

-299 PGPEGL
+299 PGPEEL

-317 DYLATSNSEIK
+317 QYLASSNSEFK
-328 TLEGLIEFNEKNSED
+328 TLDELIAFNEDNKDE

-357 LTDSQE
+357 DTPSQK
-363 EEYKIALKRV
+363 EEYLLALKRV
-373 LETRNEIDE
+373 LQTRDEIDS
-382 FIMNYDIDALVGLS
+382 FIKKYDIEALVGLS

-403 NHDGGDD
+403 NHEGGDD
-410 EAIANYKFWVN
+410 EAIAEYKFWVN
-421 GSYAAMAGYPHI
+421 GSYAAMAGYPHV
-433 TIPFDYIDN
+433 TIPFEYVDN

-459 IELAYAAEKIINFQ
+459 IEFAYAAEQLIQFK
-473 PKPNLK
+473 PSPNL

>member
-1 MSSILYKNEEKMKK
+1 MRNFIL
-15 TYIILAL
+15 ILVIL
-22 LFISGCYQ
+22 LFAGCNK
-30 SSEDASLTLEKKYNI
+30 SDKNIDVEKKYNI
-45 YISKLSNEQIE
+45 YISKLSDEEIAE
-56 KNLKMGLKP
+56 NLKNGLKP
-65 IAIKDNVDVKGFANT
+65 IAVKDNIDVIGFANT
-80 AGSLAMK
+80 AGSKALE
-87 NNFPDK
+87 NNFPNK
-93 NAFLVEKLINNGYFV
+93 NAFLAQKLIDNGYFV

-123 SSTSGWSSMGGQTIN
+123 TSTSGWSSMGGQTIN

-154 VVVATGLVDVAIGT
+154 VVVATGLIDVAIGT

-214 VIMAA
+214 VSSAA
-219 SVLEIIAGK
+219 KILEIISGVDLNDPATLNIPEDFNFNFTSDLNDSSLAGK
-228 DPNDKA
+228 R
-234 TTLIPENFDFDFT
+234 F
-247 SNLQSST
+247 
-254 LNGKKLGLLPTG
+254 GLLPTG
-266 SQDEDG
+266 SMNSDG
-272 NLMLENIKEMLQN
+272 KLMLKKIRMMLEE
-285 AGATVVEIE
+285 AGATVIDID

-299 PGPEGL
+299 PGPEEL

-317 DYLATSNSEIK
+317 QYLASSNSEFK
-328 TLEGLIEFNEKNSED
+328 TLDELIAFNENNKEE

-357 LTDSQE
+357 ETPSQK
-363 EEYKIALKRV
+363 EEYLLALERV
-373 LETRNEIDE
+373 LQTRDEIDS
-382 FIMNYDIDALVGLS
+382 FIKEYDIEALVGLS

-403 NHDGGDD
+403 NHEGGDD
-410 EAIANYKFWVN
+410 EAIAEYKFWVN
-421 GSYAAMAGYPHI
+421 GSYAAMAGYPHV
-433 TIPFDYIDN
+433 TIPFEYVDN

-459 IELAYAAEKIINFQ
+459 IEFAYAAEKLIQFK
-473 PKPNLK
+473 PSPNL

>member
-1 MSSILYKNEEKMKK
+1 MRNFIFILV
-15 TYIILAL
+15 I
-22 LFISGCYQ
+22 LFICGCSK
-30 SSEDASLTLEKKYNI
+30 SSENIDIEQKYNI

-56 KNLKMGLKP
+56 ENLKKGLKP
-65 IAIKDNVDVKGFANT
+65 IAVKDNIDVVGFANT
-80 AGSLAMK
+80 AGSMALQ
-87 NNFPDK
+87 NNFPEK
-93 NAFLVEKLINNGYFV
+93 NAFLAQKLIDNGYFV

-192 VSRSGIIPI
+192 VSRTGIIPI

-214 VIMAA
+214 VTSAA
-219 SVLEIIAGK
+219 KVLEVIAGV
-228 DPNDKA
+228 DPNDPA
-234 TTLIPENFDFDFT
+234 TLNIPEDFNFNFSADLND
-247 SNLQSST
+247 SS
-254 LNGKKLGLLPTG
+254 LAGKRFGLLPTG
-266 SQDEDG
+266 SMNSDG
-272 NLMLENIKEMLQN
+272 KLMLKKIRMMLEE
-285 AGATVVEIE
+285 AGAVVVDI
-294 DNREY
+294 DDKREY
-299 PGPEGL
+299 PGPEEL

-317 DYLATSNSEIK
+317 QYLASSNSEFK
-328 TLEGLIEFNEKNSED
+328 TLDELIAFNEENKDD

-357 LTDSQE
+357 KTSSQK
-363 EEYKIALKRV
+363 EEYLIALERV
-373 LETRNEIDE
+373 LQTRDEIDS
-382 FIMNYDIDALVGLS
+382 FIEEYNIEALVGLS

-410 EAIANYKFWVN
+410 EAIAEYKFWVN
-421 GSYAAMAGYPHI
+421 GSYAAMAGYPHV
-433 TIPFDYIDN
+433 TIPFEYVDN

-459 IELAYAAEKIINFQ
+459 IEFAYAAEQLIQFK
-473 PKPNLK
+473 PSPNL

>member
-1 MSSILYKNEEKMKK
+1 MRNFIL
-15 TYIILAL
+15 ILVIL
-22 LFISGCYQ
+22 LFAGCNK
-30 SSEDASLTLEKKYNI
+30 SDKNIDVEKKYNI
-45 YISKLSNEQIE
+45 YISKLSDEEIAE
-56 KNLKMGLKP
+56 NLKNGLKP
-65 IAIKDNVDVKGFANT
+65 IAVKDNIDVVGFANT
-80 AGSLAMK
+80 AGSKALE
-87 NNFPDK
+87 NNFPNK
-93 NAFLVEKLINNGYFV
+93 NAFLAQKLIDNGYFV

-123 SSTSGWSSMGGQTIN
+123 TSTSGWSSMGGQTIN

-214 VIMAA
+214 VSSAA
-219 SVLEIIAGK
+219 KILEIISGVDLNDPATLNIPEDFNFNFTSDLNDASLAGK
-228 DPNDKA
+228 R
-234 TTLIPENFDFDFT
+234 F
-247 SNLQSST
+247 
-254 LNGKKLGLLPTG
+254 GLLPTG
-266 SQDEDG
+266 SMNSDG
-272 NLMLENIKEMLQN
+272 KLMLKKIRMMLEE
-285 AGATVVEIE
+285 AGATVIDID

-299 PGPEGL
+299 PGPEEL

-317 DYLATSNSEIK
+317 QYLASSNSKFK
-328 TLEGLIEFNEKNSED
+328 TLDELIAFNEDNKEE

-357 LTDSQE
+357 ETPSQK
-363 EEYKIALKRV
+363 EEYLLALERV
-373 LETRNEIDE
+373 LQTRDEIDS
-382 FIMNYDIDALVGLS
+382 FIKEYDIEALVGLS

-403 NHDGGDD
+403 NHEGGDD
-410 EAIANYKFWVN
+410 EAIAEYKFWVN
-421 GSYAAMAGYPHI
+421 GSYAAMAGYPHV
-433 TIPFDYIDN
+433 TIPFEYVDN

-459 IELAYAAEKIINFQ
+459 IEFAYAAEQLIQFK
-473 PKPNLK
+473 PSPNL

>member
-1 MSSILYKNEEKMKK
+1 MRNFIL
-15 TYIILAL
+15 ILVIL
-22 LFISGCYQ
+22 LFAGCNK
-30 SSEDASLTLEKKYNI
+30 SDKNIDVEKKYNI
-45 YISKLSNEQIE
+45 YISKLSDEEIAE
-56 KNLKMGLKP
+56 NLKNGLKP
-65 IAIKDNVDVKGFANT
+65 IAVKDNIDVIGFANT
-80 AGSLAMK
+80 AGSKALE
-87 NNFPDK
+87 NNFPNK
-93 NAFLVEKLINNGYFV
+93 NAFLAQKLIDNGYFI

-123 SSTSGWSSMGGQTIN
+123 TSTSGWSSMGGQTIN

-214 VIMAA
+214 VRSAA
-219 SVLEIIAGK
+219 KILEIISGVDLDDPATLNIPDDFNFNFTSDLNDSSLAGK
-228 DPNDKA
+228 R
-234 TTLIPENFDFDFT
+234 F
-247 SNLQSST
+247 
-254 LNGKKLGLLPTG
+254 GLLPTG
-266 SQDEDG
+266 SMNSDG
-272 NLMLENIKEMLQN
+272 KLMLKKIRIMLEE
-285 AGATVVEIE
+285 AGATVIDID

-299 PGPEGL
+299 PGPEEL

-317 DYLATSNSEIK
+317 QYLASSNSEFK
-328 TLEGLIEFNEKNSED
+328 TLDELIAFNEDNKDE

-357 LTDSQE
+357 DTPSQK
-363 EEYKIALKRV
+363 EEYLLALERV
-373 LETRNEIDE
+373 LQTRDEIDS
-382 FIMNYDIDALVGLS
+382 FIKKYDIEALVGLS

-403 NHDGGDD
+403 NHEGGDD
-410 EAIANYKFWVN
+410 EAIAEYKFWVN
-421 GSYAAMAGYPHI
+421 GSYAAMAGYPHV
-433 TIPFDYIDN
+433 TIPFEYVDN

-459 IELAYAAEKIINFQ
+459 IEFAYAAEQLIQFK
-473 PKPNLK
+473 PSPNL

>member
-1 MSSILYKNEEKMKK
+1 MRNFIL
-15 TYIILAL
+15 ILVIL
-22 LFISGCYQ
+22 LFAGCNK
-30 SSEDASLTLEKKYNI
+30 SDKNIDVEKKYNI
-45 YISKLSNEQIE
+45 YISKLSDEEIAE
-56 KNLKMGLKP
+56 NLKNGLKP
-65 IAIKDNVDVKGFANT
+65 IAVKDNIDVVGFANT
-80 AGSLAMK
+80 AGSKALE
-87 NNFPDK
+87 NNFPNK
-93 NAFLVEKLINNGYFV
+93 NAFLAQKLIDNGYFV

-123 SSTSGWSSMGGQTIN
+123 TSTSGWSSMGGQTIN

-214 VIMAA
+214 VSSAA
-219 SVLEIIAGK
+219 KILEIISGVDLDDPATLNIPDDFNFNFTSDLNDSSLAGK
-228 DPNDKA
+228 R
-234 TTLIPENFDFDFT
+234 F
-247 SNLQSST
+247 
-254 LNGKKLGLLPTG
+254 GLLPTG
-266 SQDEDG
+266 SMNSDG
-272 NLMLENIKEMLQN
+272 KLMLKKIRMMLEE
-285 AGATVVEIE
+285 AGATVIDID

-299 PGPEGL
+299 PGPEEL

-317 DYLATSNSEIK
+317 QYLANSNSEFK
-328 TLEGLIEFNEKNSED
+328 TLDELIAFNEDNKDE

-357 LTDSQE
+357 KTPSQK
-363 EEYKIALKRV
+363 EEYLLALERV
-373 LETRNEIDE
+373 LQTRDEIDS
-382 FIMNYDIDALVGLS
+382 FIKKYDIEALVGLS

-403 NHDGGDD
+403 NHEGGDD
-410 EAIANYKFWVN
+410 EAIAEYKFWVN
-421 GSYAAMAGYPHI
+421 GSYAAMAGYPHV
-433 TIPFDYIDN
+433 TIPFEYVDN

-459 IELAYAAEKIINFQ
+459 IEFAYAAEQIIQFK
-473 PKPNLK
+473 PSPNL

>member
-1 MSSILYKNEEKMKK
+1 MRNFIL
-15 TYIILAL
+15 ILVIL
-22 LFISGCYQ
+22 LFAGCNK
-30 SSEDASLTLEKKYNI
+30 SDKNIDVEKKYNI
-45 YISKLSNEQIE
+45 YISKLSDEEIAE
-56 KNLKMGLKP
+56 NLKNGLKP
-65 IAIKDNVDVKGFANT
+65 IAVKDNIDVVGFANT
-80 AGSLAMK
+80 AGSKALE
-87 NNFPDK
+87 NNFPNK
-93 NAFLVEKLINNGYFV
+93 NAFLAQKLIDNGYFI

-123 SSTSGWSSMGGQTIN
+123 TSTSGWSSMGGQTIN

-214 VIMAA
+214 VSSAA
-219 SVLEIIAGK
+219 KILEIISGVDLDDPATLNIPDDFNFNFTSDLNDSSLAGK
-228 DPNDKA
+228 R
-234 TTLIPENFDFDFT
+234 F
-247 SNLQSST
+247 
-254 LNGKKLGLLPTG
+254 GLLPTG
-266 SQDEDG
+266 SMNSDG
-272 NLMLENIKEMLQN
+272 KLMLKKIRMMLEE
-285 AGATVVEIE
+285 AGATVIDID

-299 PGPEGL
+299 PGPEEL

-317 DYLATSNSEIK
+317 QYLANSNSEFK
-328 TLEGLIEFNEKNSED
+328 TLDELIAFNEDNKDE

-348 DQSHFYDSN
+348 DQSHFYESN
-357 LTDSQE
+357 KTPSQK
-363 EEYKIALKRV
+363 EEYLLALERV
-373 LETRNEIDE
+373 LQTRDEIDS
-382 FIMNYDIDALVGLS
+382 FIKKYDIEALVGLS

-403 NHDGGDD
+403 NHEGGDD
-410 EAIANYKFWVN
+410 EAIAEYKFWVN
-421 GSYAAMAGYPHI
+421 GSYAAMAGYPHV
-433 TIPFDYIDN
+433 TIPFEYIDN

-459 IELAYAAEKIINFQ
+459 IEFAYAAEQLIQFK
-473 PKPNLK
+473 PSPNL

>member
-1 MSSILYKNEEKMKK
+1 MRNFIL
-15 TYIILAL
+15 ILVIL
-22 LFISGCYQ
+22 LFAGCNK
-30 SSEDASLTLEKKYNI
+30 SDKNIDVEKKYNI
-45 YISKLSNEQIE
+45 YISKLSDEEIAE
-56 KNLKMGLKP
+56 NLKNGLKP
-65 IAIKDNVDVKGFANT
+65 IAVKDNIDVVGFANT
-80 AGSLAMK
+80 AGSKALE
-87 NNFPDK
+87 NNFPNK
-93 NAFLVEKLINNGYFV
+93 NAFLAQKLIDNGYFV

-123 SSTSGWSSMGGQTIN
+123 TSTSGWSSMGGQTIN

-214 VIMAA
+214 VSSAA
-219 SVLEIIAGK
+219 KILEIISGVDLNDPATLNIPEDFNFNFTSDLNDASLAGK
-228 DPNDKA
+228 R
-234 TTLIPENFDFDFT
+234 F
-247 SNLQSST
+247 
-254 LNGKKLGLLPTG
+254 GLLPTG
-266 SQDEDG
+266 SMNSDG
-272 NLMLENIKEMLQN
+272 KLMLKKIRMMLEE
-285 AGATVVEIE
+285 AGATVIDID

-299 PGPEGL
+299 PGPEEL

-317 DYLATSNSEIK
+317 QYLASSNSKFK
-328 TLEGLIEFNEKNSED
+328 TLDELIAFNEDNKEE

-357 LTDSQE
+357 DTPSQK
-363 EEYKIALKRV
+363 EEYLLALERV
-373 LETRNEIDE
+373 LQTRDEIDS
-382 FIMNYDIDALVGLS
+382 FIKEYDIEALVGLS

-403 NHDGGDD
+403 NHEGGDD
-410 EAIANYKFWVN
+410 EAIAEYKFWVN
-421 GSYAAMAGYPHI
+421 GSYAAMAGYPHV
-433 TIPFDYIDN
+433 TIPFEYVDN

-459 IELAYAAEKIINFQ
+459 IEFAYAAEQLIQFK
-473 PKPNLK
+473 PSPNL